1 MIGLASRQL
10 AWQVLLAVGSGAY
23 ADAALER
30 ELQRH
35 PLPAADRA
43 LATELAYGSIRR
55 RRELDGWL
63 DALGKV
69 PAARQPPKLRWLL
82 HLGLYQLLHVDRVPA
97 SAAVSTTVELAK
109 RCGLGRL
116 APVVNGLMRSF
127 LRERE
132 RGVVLA
138 EPAGAADALALRHSL
153 PDWLA
158 SDLLTWLPPER
169 AEAFGAACNQP
180 PPLDLRVNPLR
191 TSVERL
197 LADFAA
203 AGVAAAPLP
212 GLSHGLTLTARS
224 GDLRSLPGFS
234 EGHWCVQD
242 RSAQLI
248 APLLDPQPGERVLD
262 ACAAPGGKSTHLAEL
277 MGDQG
282 EVWAL
287 DRSGPRLR
295 RVFANAERLGLGSI
309 QALEADGLT
318 LAQDRP
324 ELLSSFDRLLIDAPC
339 SGLGTLARH
348 ADARWRLTLEA
359 IPELVALQRDLL
371 EALLPLLKPGGRL
384 EYATCTV
391 HPAENQ
397 RQLEAFQA
405 RHPDWQLLAEL
416 QTWPGPAGG
425 DGFFAAVLQ
434 GNGGGAEGA
443 TGGGGA
449 TGALGT
455 GGGALGPAGGAGGA
469 GALGR
474 DGSEGPLLAGG
485 SEPAGAS

>member
-1 MIGLASRQL
+1 MSPSPASAALGLEARQL

-30 ELQRH
+30 ELLRH
-35 PLPAADRA
+35 PLPPVDRA

-109 RCGLGRL
+109 RGGLGRL
-116 APVVNGLMRSF
+116 APVANGLLRSL
-127 LRERE
+127 LRRLEAGE
-132 RGVVLA
+132 GLA
-138 EPAGAADALALRHSL
+138 PAPTPAGALALRQSL

-158 SDLLTWLPPER
+158 AELLDWLPKER

-191 TSVERL
+191 SDRDSL
-197 LADFAA
+197 LAAFAA
-203 AGVAAAPLP
+203 AGVDAVPLP
-212 GLSHGLTLTARS
+212 GLPQGLTLTSRS
-224 GDLRSLPGFS
+224 GDLRALPGFA

-248 APLLDPQPGERVLD
+248 APLLDPQPGMRLLD

-282 EVWAL
+282 EVWAV

-309 QALEADGLT
+309 QGLEADGLT
-318 LAQDRP
+318 LAHDRP
-324 ELLSSFDRLLIDAPC
+324 ELLGSFDGLLIDAPC

-348 ADARWRLTLEA
+348 ADARWRLTPAA
-359 IPELVALQRDLL
+359 IPELVALQRHLL
-371 EALLPLLKPGGRL
+371 EALRSLLKPGGRL
-384 EYATCTV
+384 VYATCTV
-391 HPAENQ
+391 HPLENQ
-397 RQLEAFQA
+397 GQLEGFLG
-405 RHPDWQLLAEL
+405 RHPDWPLLSQL

-425 DGFFAAVLQ
+425 DGFFAALLK
-434 GNGGGAEGA
+434 A
-443 TGGGGA
+443 
-449 TGALGT
+449 
-455 GGGALGPAGGAGGA
+455 PAG
-469 GALGR
+469 
-474 DGSEGPLLAGG
+474 
-485 SEPAGAS
+485 